1 MSDDVGLQVW
11 VVESGIYDYRMIL
24 GVYGTSES
32 AKADN
37 PILAGATP
45 MAGHPVG
52 WQVGEHGRWWNGL
65 DGGESVEITPYVV
78 EP

>member
-37 PILAGATP
+37 PIPAHATP
-45 MAGHPVG
+45 MRGHLAE
-52 WQVGEHGRWWNGL
+52 WQVDKHGRWWNGL
-65 DGGESVEITPYVV
+65 DDSWSVEITPYVV

>member
-24 GVYGTSES
+24 GVYGSLAS

-37 PILAGATP
+37 QIPPNAMPMRGHLA
-45 MAGHPVG
+45 G
-52 WQVGEHGRWWNGL
+52 WQVDKHGRWWNGL
-65 DGGESVEITPYVV
+65 DDSWSVEITPYVV